1 MKNIEKFLPLNQRLI
16 VSENPDTFRDVIER
30 LNNEIEMIPDYYQST
45 TVYAHYFFGRTDIFV
60 LNWDRD
66 TDILFCYVILNGD
79 AEMSELGD
87 MSLCEITGIPFFEMD
102 FYWDKVSLAQA
113 KYDKYP
119 GYFSE
124 PEDN

>member
-1 MKNIEKFLPLNQRLI
+1 MGKLQKFLPLNQRLI
-16 VSENPDTFRDVIER
+16 VNENHNGFKDIVER
-30 LNNEIEMIPDYYQST
+30 LSNEIEMIPDYYQST

-87 MSLCEITGIPFFEMD
+87 MSLEEMTSHPRLEMD
-102 FYWDKVSLAQA
+102 FYWKKVSLAQA

-119 GYFSE
+119 DYFPDPKE
-124 PEDN
+124 E

>member
-1 MKNIEKFLPLNQRLI
+1 MSKLQKFLPLNQRLI
-16 VSENPDTFRDVIER
+16 VNENPNTFRDVIER
-30 LNNEIEMIPDYYQST
+30 LNNEIEIIPDYYQST

-60 LNWDRD
+60 LSWDRD

-87 MSLCEITGIPFFEMD
+87 VSLAEIADFPHIEMD

-113 KYDKYP
+113 KYNRYP
-119 GYFSE
+119 NYFSA
-124 PEDN
+124 PEEN